1 MRKYAVIVAGGSGL
15 RMGADKP
22 KQFLLLRGKPMLY
35 YTIKQFFKAYPEI
48 QILLVLPKDFLKEGQ
63 ELLKELDA
71 SIDLQFVTGGA
82 TRFHS
87 VQNGLNC
94 IKEQGIVFVHDGVR
108 CLITENLIK
117 ACYEQALAIG
127 SAIPA
132 VAATDSIRIVQG
144 DTSQIADRNLV
155 RIIQTPQTFQ
165 TSLLLPAFDTEYVA
179 SFTDEATV
187 VEGSGKM
194 IHLIEGDYNNIKI
207 TRPVDLLIAENILK
221 QRESDSNKF

>member
-1 MRKYAVIVAGGSGL
+1 MRKYALIVAGGSGL

-22 KQFLLLRGKPMLY
+22 KQFLLLRGKPILY
-35 YTIKQFFKAYPEI
+35 YTIQQFWNTYPDI
-48 QILLVLPKDFLKEGQ
+48 RILLVLPKDFIKEGQ

-87 VQNGLNC
+87 VQNGLKC
-94 IKEQGIVFVHDGVR
+94 ISETGIVFVHDGVR
-108 CLITENLIK
+108 CLLTENLIK
-117 ACYEQALAIG
+117 ACYDQALAIG

-132 VAATDSIRIVQG
+132 VAATDSIRIVHG
-144 DTSQIADRNLV
+144 DASQVADRNLV

-165 TSLLLPAFDTEYVA
+165 TSLLLPSFETDYLD

-187 VEGSGKM
+187 VEAAGKM
-194 IHLIEGDYNNIKI
+194 VHLIDGDYNNIKI

-221 QRESDSNKF
+221 QREAGTN

>member
-22 KQFLLLRGKPMLY
+22 KQFLLLRGKPILY
-35 YTIKQFFKAYPEI
+35 YTILQFFKTYPDI

-63 ELLKELDA
+63 ELLALLGA

-87 VQNGLNC
+87 VQNGLKC
-94 IKEQGIVFVHDGVR
+94 IKEPGIVFVHDGVR
-108 CLITENLIK
+108 CLLTSSLIK
-117 ACYEQALAIG
+117 ACYEQALVKG

-132 VAATDSIRIVQG
+132 VAATDSIRIIQG
-144 DTSQIADRNLV
+144 ASSQVADRNLV

-165 TSLLLPAFDTEYVA
+165 TSLLLPAFDTAYLE

-187 VEGSGKM
+187 LEAAGEKV
-194 IHLIEGDYNNIKI
+194 HLIEGDYNNIKI

-221 QRESDSNKF
+221 QWESGTY

>member
-22 KQFLLLRGKPMLY
+22 KQFLLLRGKPILY
-35 YTIKQFFKAYPEI
+35 YTILQFFKTYPDI

-63 ELLKELDA
+63 ELVALFDA
-71 SIDLQFVTGGA
+71 SINLQLVTGGA

-87 VQNGLNC
+87 VLNGLKC
-94 IKEQGIVFVHDGVR
+94 IKEPGIVFVHDGVR
-108 CLITENLIK
+108 CLLTSSLIK
-117 ACYEQALAIG
+117 ACYEQALVKG

-132 VAATDSIRIVQG
+132 VAATDSIRIIQG
-144 DTSQIADRNLV
+144 ASSQVADRNLV

-165 TSLLLPAFDTEYVA
+165 TSLLLPAFDTAYLE

-187 VEGSGKM
+187 LEAAGEKV
-194 IHLIEGDYNNIKI
+194 HLIEGDYNNIKI

-221 QRESDSNKF
+221 QRESGPN

>member
-22 KQFLLLRGKPMLY
+22 KQFLLLRGKPILY
-35 YTIKQFFKAYPEI
+35 YTIKQFFNAYPEI

-94 IKEQGIVFVHDGVR
+94 IKEPGIVFVHDGVR

-187 VEGSGKM
+187 VEASGKM

-221 QRESDSNKF
+221 QRESDLNKF

>member
-22 KQFLLLRGKPMLY
+22 KQFLLLRGKPILY
-35 YTIKQFFKAYPEI
+35 YTINLFFKSFPDI

-63 ELLKELDA
+63 GLLKELDA
-71 SIDLQFVTGGA
+71 SIDLEIVTGGA

-94 IKEQGIVFVHDGVR
+94 IKEPGIVFVHDGVR
-108 CLITENLIK
+108 CLLTENLIK
-117 ACYEQALAIG
+117 ACYEQAVAIG

-132 VAATDSIRIVQG
+132 VAATDSIRIVHG
-144 DTSQIADRNLV
+144 DASQVADRNMV

-165 TSLLLPAFDTEYVA
+165 TSLLLPAFETDYLE

-187 VEGSGKM
+187 VEASGKM
-194 IHLIEGDYNNIKI
+194 IHLIDGDYNNIKI

-221 QRESDSNKF
+221 QREAGPN

>member
-22 KQFLLLRGKPMLY
+22 KQFLLLRGKPILY
-35 YTIKQFFKAYPEI
+35 YTINQFFKAYPEI

-71 SIDLQFVTGGA
+71 SIDLHFVTGGA

-94 IKEQGIVFVHDGVR
+94 IKEPGIVFVHDGVR
-108 CLITENLIK
+108 CLLTENLIK
-117 ACYEQALAIG
+117 ACYEQAVAIG

-144 DTSQIADRNLV
+144 DASQVTDRNLV

-165 TSLLLPAFDTEYVA
+165 TSLLLPAFDTEYLA

-187 VEGSGKM
+187 VEAAGKM

-221 QRESDSNKF
+221 QRESDTN